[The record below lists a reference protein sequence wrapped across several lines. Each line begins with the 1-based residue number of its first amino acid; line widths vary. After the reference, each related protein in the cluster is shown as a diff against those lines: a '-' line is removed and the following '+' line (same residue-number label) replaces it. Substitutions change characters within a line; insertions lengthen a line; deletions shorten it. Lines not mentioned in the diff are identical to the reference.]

1 MTFIEYVNKR
11 DAELNEYIGGLAGQ
25 ALGATAGSLLGPV
38 GTMGGAFAGRWAGDK
53 FDKWVKGTKEKS
65 DQIDPSQKG
74 LWGKSKDWLRN
85 KYLAADAWAEKHPAI
100 SNLAAFGAS
109 AAGAYGMHHL
119 AQNWGAS
126 HTGDTSAGHVGSH
139 EMSPAAQDLLDKI
152 NQAKQNAVK
161 IDPDGTM
168 WMKDGSMQDW
178 GSTLNLKLKTGMM
191 GSQSGIKGRE
201 YWMLKKALTQ

>member
-38 GTMGGAFAGRWAGDK
+38 GAMGGAFAGRWAGDK

-74 LWGKSKDWLRN
+74 WVGKSKDWLRN
-85 KYLAADAWAEKHPAI
+85 KYLGADAWAEKHPAI

-109 AAGAYGMHHL
+109 AAGAYGMQHL
-119 AQNWGAS
+119 TQGWGAS
-126 HTGDTSAGHVGSH
+126 GHGDAGGVGSH

-152 NQAKQNAVK
+152 NQAKQNSVK
-161 IDPDGTM
+161 VDPHGTM

-178 GSTLNLKLKTGMM
+178 GATLNLKLKTGLRP
-191 GSQSGIKGRE
+191 SE
-201 YWMLKKALTQ
+201 YWTLKKALTR